1 MALIT
6 YIGIDPGATGGIAI
20 LCGSAVQVHTMP
32 HSEKSIYD
40 LIHTHAS
47 PPGKCVAGIEQES
60 GFIGEAHPGSAMFSF
75 GENYGFLRACLVA
88 CGLTPSKGDPELST
102 FVSVPPQRWQSGLTV
117 PSRNSSANPYFI
129 TPKAKGE
136 PKTEW
141 KNRLKWNAQQ
151 LYPKKRYPRLT
162 ITLRTADALL
172 LVTYLKQQYTTLLRR
187 KGC

>member
-1 MALIT
+1 MALTT

-32 HSEKSIYD
+32 HSEQSIYD
-40 LIHTHAS
+40 LIRTHTS
-47 PPGKCVAGIEQES
+47 PPGRCCAAIEQVS

-75 GENYGFLRACLVA
+75 GQNYGFLRACLIA
-88 CGLTPSKGDPELST
+88 CGLTPNKGDPTLGT
-102 FVSVPPQRWQSGLTV
+102 FISVLPQRWQHDITV
-117 PSRNSSANPYFI
+117 P
-129 TPKAKGE
+129 TPTGRIIPRSKGE

-151 LYPKKRYPRLT
+151 LFPTKRYPRLS

-172 LVTYLKQQYTTLLRR
+172 IVTYLKQQYTTLLKRR
-187 KGC
+187 GC